1 MTVHPALSHRATV
14 ARLDLKTENGR
25 PVKKWRTVHESLPV
39 FVSDDGSQERQ
50 ADTTPTTPTQRVAKI
65 FLVNGSAGVGDRLT
79 LTRPAGMGT
88 YEIRDITPIF
98 DGFRAHHIEASCI
111 EVKPV

>member
-1 MTVHPALSHRATV
+1 MTVLTALSHRAAV
-14 ARLDLKTENGR
+14 ARLELRTEGGR
-25 PVKKWRTVHESLPV
+25 SVKRWRVVTESLPC
-39 FVSDDGSQERQ
+39 FVSDDGAQERQ

-88 YEIRDITPIF
+88 YEIKDITPIF
-98 DGFRAHHIEASCI
+98 DGYSAHHIEAQCI
-111 EVKPV
+111 EVKP